1 MEFSCYDG
9 AEDLVGETLFLN
21 VLVENC
27 SEGVQTIVRENVGKK
42 LGRGIIAARIAKR
55 AGQLAY
61 VAISDNKVGER
72 MSKQVCEA
80 LPSRLGEIGISAE
93 VERVF
98 LKGPFFVLK
107 LTILDVD
114 MRAVLAEK
122 TGEEDNAFACVFD
135 FLGKVMALCGR
146 KATYENSINALIA
159 TKLQVILPERL
170 GSVVESKGLTCAIG
184 VKTKEEQAIY
194 FFDIISNG
202 EGFAMGASSSG
213 GDNSKEVNAGNS
225 EAKGALKEGI
235 LHKMSPS
242 FGVGLQSR
250 YFVLRQTSPKIVE
263 LMYFEK
269 KEDYY
274 SCGENLAAIAN
285 TRKGTIKCSEIQ
297 NIALDP
303 YVIPNKFQ
311 ILITMDSNSS
321 HKTEYQLFSGSANDA
336 NAWITEIR
344 KAIKDTM

>member
-1 MEFSCYDG
+1 MDFYCCDG

-135 FLGKVMALCGR
+135 FLGKVM
-146 KATYENSINALIA
+146 NSW
-159 TKLQVILPERL
+159 P
-170 GSVVESKGLTCAIG
+170 
-184 VKTKEEQAIY
+184 
-194 FFDIISNG
+194 
-202 EGFAMGASSSG
+202 
-213 GDNSKEVNAGNS
+213 
-225 EAKGALKEGI
+225 
-235 LHKMSPS
+235 LH
-242 FGVGLQSR
+242 F
-250 YFVLRQTSPKIVE
+250 
-263 LMYFEK
+263 
-269 KEDYY
+269 
-274 SCGENLAAIAN
+274 C
-285 TRKGTIKCSEIQ
+285 
-297 NIALDP
+297 
-303 YVIPNKFQ
+303 
-311 ILITMDSNSS
+311 
-321 HKTEYQLFSGSANDA
+321 FS
-336 NAWITEIR
+336 
-344 KAIKDTM
+344 